1 MRQDELLSEID
12 DFLKSLKLSNYEI
25 RVYLELVQT
34 DETLNARNLS
44 LRAEVPSGRI
54 YEVLEELNQKGL
66 VEIQQSRPKL
76 YKAISPNSVFQ
87 SLINQLKAENKKR
100 IADLYVQATVLE
112 SKIDKSKFWVKQE
125 PSGIFWSTAFGA
137 EPVMSLVTKRIN
149 ELHEEYLMTAFLT
162 EDTLRVL
169 PYGKSLFM
177 GILNAIKRGVKVKIL
192 WSFEFDERPLS
203 DEQKEKNYA
212 LYYKLLVKLENLY
225 GISHQ
230 MGGLKV
236 RFVHRKI
243 PTYYDIFDKNR
254 VLIKL
259 QNPVK
264 PSQVFACLNVL
275 DPNLAEQ
282 LREKYFAL
290 WLHEAHEHDGS
301 V

>member
-1 MRQDELLSEID
+1 MSQHELLNEIEE
-12 DFLKSLKLSNYEI
+12 FLKSLKLSNYEI
-25 RVYLELVQT
+25 RVYLALIKA
-34 DETLNARNLS
+34 DSLNAKELS
-44 LRAEVPSGRI
+44 RKADVPSGRI
-54 YEVLEELNQKGL
+54 YEVLEELKEKGL
-66 VEIQQSRPKL
+66 VEIQHSRPKL
-76 YKAISPNSVFQ
+76 YKAISPNLVFQ
-87 SLINQLKAENKKR
+87 SLINQLKADKKKK
-100 IADLYVQATVLE
+100 IADLYDQATVLE

-203 DEQKEKNYA
+203 DDLKEKNYA

-236 RFVHRKI
+236 RFVHRKL

-264 PSQVFACLNVL
+264 PSQIFACLNVL

-282 LREKYFAL
+282 LREKYLAL
-290 WLHEAHEHDGS
+290 WLREAHEHDGS